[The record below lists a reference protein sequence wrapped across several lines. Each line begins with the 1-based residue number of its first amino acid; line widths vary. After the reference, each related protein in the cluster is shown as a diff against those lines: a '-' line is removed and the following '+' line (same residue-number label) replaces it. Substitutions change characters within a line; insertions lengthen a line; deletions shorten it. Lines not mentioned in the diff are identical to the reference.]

1 VIAERFAVVSLMT
14 ADEARSAVSAINQHM
29 TSARAILADLYERRG
44 WTALGYT
51 SWRECAVAEFG
62 GHERELYRALEAAQV
77 EQNIR
82 PLLTNLSKPV
92 PESHLRPLAAALPE
106 EQPAL
111 WSAAH
116 QLAEERDERFTSRH
130 VEATVDAF
138 IEQKTGF
145 VSKFNA
151 GMKSSDSPEWYT
163 PGHII
168 DRVVAVFDHIDL
180 DPCSHADA
188 QRDLG
193 ARHYYTEAEDGLAQP
208 WHGNVYMNPPYGDAI
223 VPWIPRMVDAYTSG
237 EISAAIALLPGRTD
251 TAWFQPLFSYPIC
264 FVRGRLKFSNAKFP
278 APFPSVIVYLG
289 ADTRS
294 FRDWFHDIGP
304 IMLPDGS

>member
-1 VIAERFAVVSLMT
+1 MT
-14 ADEARSAVSAINQHM
+14 ADEARSAVTAINQHM
-29 TSARAILADLYERRG
+29 SSARAILADLYERRG
-44 WTALGYT
+44 WAALGYT
-51 SWRECAVAEFG
+51 SWRACVVAEF
-62 GHERELYRALEAAQV
+62 ETSQRRLYQELEAAQI
-77 EQNIR
+77 ERRIA
-82 PLLTNLSKPV
+82 PLVQIGTI
-92 PESHLRPLAAALPE
+92 PERQIRPLAAALPE

-111 WSAAH
+111 WSAA
-116 QLAEERDERFTSRH
+116 QQFADERGERFTSRH
-130 VEATVDAF
+130 VETTVAAF
-138 IEQKTGF
+138 IEQKPGF

-168 DRVVAVFDHIDL
+168 DRVIAVFDHIDL
-180 DPCSHADA
+180 DPCSHVDA
-188 QRDLG
+188 QRAMG
-193 ARHYYTEAEDGLAQP
+193 ARHYYTEADDGLTQP

-289 ADTRS
+289 SDTRS
-294 FRDWFHDIGP
+294 FHDWFHDIGP
-304 IMLPDGS
+304 IMLPSKPIG